1 MQISEPLLTLIETL
15 ECELRPQ
22 FNRISRIAVYN
33 QLKVLEVFQN
43 QRIGTHHFHPA
54 TGYGYHDYGRDA
66 LEAVFAGIFKAEAA
80 LVRQQMVSGTHA
92 IGCALFGNL
101 TPADELVIASGL
113 PYETLISVLGLEPL
127 AGMPVPEG
135 ISTTGGFTV
144 KIVPLT
150 ADGSLDLTAIG
161 AALSEKTKIVAFQ
174 RSCGYSER
182 HSYSIQELE
191 AAFAVVKTAK
201 ADAIIFVDNCYGEFV
216 EEKEPLEVGA
226 DLIAGSLI
234 KNPGGCLAPCGG
246 YIAGKKEW
254 VDAAAERLYVP
265 KIGGAI
271 GPSLLD
277 LRPFFQGLFEA
288 PHRVSDMIKGAILA
302 AKLFSAAGLKVAPA
316 AEETRADI
324 IQKIYFNS
332 APELIEFCRAIQ
344 KYSPVESDVSPEP
357 APMPGYHHQVVMG
370 GGTFISGS
378 TSEFS
383 ADAPITPPYI
393 AFLQGGLS
401 YTQIKVSL
409 ACIYQQPV
417 YTNKLALIYQQV
429 IADIPAGVSEN

>member
-1 MQISEPLLTLIETL
+1 MRISEQLLSFIETL
-15 ECELRPQ
+15 EGELKPQ
-22 FNRISRIAVYN
+22 FDRVSRIAVLN
-33 QLKVLEVFQN
+33 QLKVLAAFQGE
-43 QRIGTHHFHPA
+43 RIGTHHFHPA

-66 LEAVFAGIFKAEAA
+66 FEGVFAGIFKAEAA

-101 TPADELVIASGL
+101 KPTDELVIASGL
-113 PYETLISVLGLEPL
+113 PYETLVSVLGLDS
-127 AGMPVPEG
+127 PVDASPWEG
-135 ISTTGGFTV
+135 TSATGGFAV

-150 ADGSLDLTAIG
+150 TDGSLNLDAIE
-161 AALSEKTKIVAFQ
+161 AALSDKTKIVAFQ

-201 ADAIIFVDNCYGEFV
+201 PDSIIFVDNCYGEFV
-216 EEKEPLEVGA
+216 EEKEPLEVGG
-226 DLIAGSLI
+226 DFIAGSLI

-246 YIAGKKEW
+246 YIAGKKEL
-254 VDAAAERLYVP
+254 VNAAAERLYIP

-288 PHRVSDMIKGAILA
+288 PHRVSEMIKGAILA
-302 AKLFSAAGLKVAPA
+302 AKLFETAGYKVAPLA
-316 AEETRADI
+316 DEVRTDI

-332 APELIEFCRAIQ
+332 APELIRFCQAIQ

-378 TSEFS
+378 TSELS
-383 ADAPITPPYI
+383 ADAPIAPPFI

-401 YTQIKVSL
+401 YTQIKVSV
-409 ACIYQQPV
+409 ACIYQQANLYMPP
-417 YTNKLALIYQQV
+417 N
-429 IADIPAGVSEN
+429 

>member
-1 MQISEPLLTLIETL
+1 MRISEELLKHIEGL
-15 ECELRPQ
+15 ERDLQPQ
-22 FNRISRIAVYN
+22 FQRISRIAVQN
-33 QLKVLEVFQN
+33 QLKVLEAFQN
-43 QRIGTHHFHPA
+43 ERIGTHHFHPA

-66 LEAVFAGIFKAEAA
+66 LEAVFSRIFKTEAA

-101 TPADELVIASGL
+101 RPTDELVIASGL
-113 PYETLISVLGLEPL
+113 PYETLINVLGLETLSEPQW
-127 AGMPVPEG
+127 EG
-135 ISTTGGFTV
+135 NSTTGGFQV

-150 ADGSLDLTAIG
+150 PDGSLDLAAIE
-161 AALSEKTKIVAFQ
+161 AALSEKTKMVAFQ

-191 AAFAVVKTAK
+191 AAFTVVKAK
-201 ADAIIFVDNCYGEFV
+201 KEDAIIFVDNCYGEFA
-216 EEKEPLEVGA
+216 EEKEPAEVGA

-246 YIAGKKEW
+246 YIAGRKEW
-254 VDAAAERLYVP
+254 VEAAAERLYVP

-288 PHRVSDMIKGAILA
+288 PHRVGEMMKGAILA
-302 AKLFSAAGLKVAPA
+302 AKLFQFAGFKVAPA
-316 AEETRADI
+316 PEDVRTDI
-324 IQKIYFNS
+324 IQKIYFHS
-332 APELIEFCRAIQ
+332 PSELVEFCRAIQ

-370 GGTFISGS
+370 GGTFVSGS

-383 ADAPITPPYI
+383 ADAPIAPPFI

-409 ACIYQQPV
+409 LCLYQQ
-417 YTNKLALIYQQV
+417 AEW
-429 IADIPAGVSEN
+429 DVSSV

>member
-1 MQISEPLLTLIETL
+1 MPISEQLLTYIEAL
-15 ECELRPQ
+15 ERELGPQ
-22 FNRISRIAVYN
+22 FNRISRVAVHN
-33 QLKVLEVFQN
+33 QLKVLEAFQN
-43 QRIGTHHFHPA
+43 ARIGTHHFHPA
-54 TGYGYHDYGRDA
+54 NGYGYHDYGRDG
-66 LEAVFAGIFKAEAA
+66 LETVFAEIFKTEAA

-101 TPADELVIASGL
+101 RPTEELVIASGS
-113 PYETLISVLGLEPL
+113 PYETLISVLGLEMV
-127 AGMPVPEG
+127 AGGQAAEG
-135 ISTTGGFTV
+135 TSTTGGFKV

-150 ADGSLDLTAIG
+150 ANGSLDLAAIG

-191 AAFAVVKTAK
+191 AAFAVVKTVK
-201 ADAIIFVDNCYGEFV
+201 PGAIIFVDNCYGEFV
-216 EEKEPLEVGA
+216 EEKEPPEVGA

-246 YIAGKKEW
+246 YIAGKKEL

-271 GPSLLD
+271 GPSLLE

-288 PHRVSDMIKGAILA
+288 PHRVSDMVKGAILA
-302 AKLFSAAGLKVAPA
+302 AKLFGGAGFKVAPA
-316 AEETRADI
+316 AEEARTDI

-332 APELIEFCRAIQ
+332 SVELIEFCRAIQ
-344 KYSPVESDVSPEP
+344 RFSPVESDVSPEP
-357 APMPGYHHQVVMG
+357 APMPGYHHPVVMG

-383 ADAPITPPYI
+383 ADAPITPPYT

-409 ACIYQQPV
+409 ACIYHQAGL
-417 YTNKLALIYQQV
+417 Y
-429 IADIPAGVSEN
+429 IPPARVSQN

>member
-1 MQISEPLLTLIETL
+1 MQISEQLLTFIETL
-15 ECELRPQ
+15 ESELQPQ
-22 FNRISRIAVYN
+22 FNRISRIAVHN
-33 QLKVLEVFQN
+33 QLKVLEAFQSE
-43 QRIGTHHFHPA
+43 RVGTHHFHP
-54 TGYGYHDYGRDA
+54 TNGYGYYDFGRDA
-66 LEAVFAGIFKAEAA
+66 LEGVFAGIFKAEAA

-101 TPADELVIASGL
+101 RPVDELVIASGL
-113 PYETLISVLGLEPL
+113 PYETLVSVLGLEPVVGTPSL
-127 AGMPVPEG
+127 EG
-135 ISTTGGFTV
+135 TSTTGGFKV
-144 KIVPLT
+144 KIVPLCP
-150 ADGSLDLTAIG
+150 DGSLNLAAIG
-161 AALSEKTKIVAFQ
+161 AAMSENTKIVAFQ
-174 RSCGYSER
+174 RSCGYCER
-182 HSYSIQELE
+182 HSYSIGELE
-191 AAFAVVKTAK
+191 TAFRMVKTTK
-201 ADAIIFVDNCYGEFV
+201 PDSVIFVDNCYGEFV

-246 YIAGKKEW
+246 YIAGKKEL
-254 VDAAAERLYVP
+254 VNAAAERLYIP

-288 PHRVSDMIKGAILA
+288 PHRVSEMIKGAILA
-302 AKLFSAAGLKVAPA
+302 AKLFNAAGFKVAPSA
-316 AEETRADI
+316 DEIRTDI

-332 APELIEFCRAIQ
+332 ASELIQFCRAIQ

-378 TSEFS
+378 TSEMS
-383 ADAPITPPYI
+383 ADAPIAPPFI

-409 ACIYQQPV
+409 ACIYQQFHLYIPV
-417 YTNKLALIYQQV
+417 
-429 IADIPAGVSEN
+429 GVSQS